1 MFVSNWAGPIWWS
14 FAAVRFFATK
24 QHGRGEYVDWMAWST
39 LFHGIAMAFLV
50 GACIVLRTHLF
61 IWTVF
66 SPKFLFQAA
75 WMGLAH
81 VVIEGIVGGIVI
93 LLLP

>member
-1 MFVSNWAGPIWWS
+1 MFVSNWAGPVWWS

-24 QHGRGEYVDWMAWST
+24 QHGKGEYVEWMVWSA

-81 VVIEGIVGGIVI
+81 VVIEGIVGGIVMGVR
-93 LLLP
+93 

>member
-14 FAAVRFFATK
+14 FAAVRFFAAK
-24 QHGRGEYVDWMAWST
+24 QHGRGEYVDWMAWSAW
-39 LFHGIAMAFLV
+39 FHGIAMAFLV

-75 WMGLAH
+75 WMALAH

-93 LLLP
+93 L